1 MKEYISIGQIINS
14 HGVKGE
20 LKIFPLTDD
29 LKRFIGLKKVYIDGT
44 LKNVTWA
51 KLAPPKV
58 ILKIEGIESLEQALL
73 YKNKYIEV
81 NREDAVKL
89 KEGNYF
95 IADII
100 GCIVYDTLNNEL
112 GKVTEVLQTGS
123 NDVYIV
129 KGGSKDLLVPALK
142 TVVQSID
149 VLEEKIIIKP
159 EVEWSW

>member
-44 LKNVTWA
+44 LRNVIWA
-51 KLAPPKV
+51 KPAADRV